1 MTYHEYLLKFGFAR
15 PESKGK
21 APPKPEEAAGEFVGE
36 TDKLEEP
43 EETEEIGDAG
53 ETETET
59 ETETEDPGG
68 LDPPPPPETP
78 HKEPKPPKKGKAPAK
93 K

>member
-1 MTYHEYLLKFGFAR
+1 MTYREYLLKFGFAR
-15 PESKGK
+15 PAGK
-21 APPKPEEAAGEFVGE
+21 APAKPEEAAGEFVGE
-36 TDKLEEP
+36 TDKLEET

-53 ETETET
+53 ETETE
-59 ETETEDPGG
+59 DPGG
-68 LDPPPPPETP
+68 LENSPPPETP